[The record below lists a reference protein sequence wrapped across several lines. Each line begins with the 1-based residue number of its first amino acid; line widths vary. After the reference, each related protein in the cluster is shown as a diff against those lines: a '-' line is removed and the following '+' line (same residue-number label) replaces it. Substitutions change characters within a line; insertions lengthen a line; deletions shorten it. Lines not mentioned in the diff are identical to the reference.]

1 VARYQT
7 NLPTPGQEDR
17 GPSEHQD
24 KVRAAPSQADAQVV
38 ADQLADILDS
48 QEAGAA
54 AVRGSALRFGAFV
67 AGLLFSLAA
76 VPFMTRHLGPV
87 DYGLYVAA
95 TSTVLLLGGITE
107 AGLTNLGLREI
118 SVLRGAARDEL
129 LSNLVGL
136 RIGLTVIGVLTATA
150 ITWTT
155 GAEPEIVEGIWIVGI
170 GVLLVVIQ
178 QTYMIPL
185 SAQLRLGWVSAMEL
199 LRQGA
204 LNGFFL
210 AFVITGLGLIA
221 FFWAQVLAGAIV
233 LVATLLLI
241 RQHASLRPSFEWRVW
256 RRVLRE
262 TLPYAVAAAV
272 GILYFRLAVLL
283 MSYVSTGHETGIFS
297 AAFRIVEALAIIPPL
312 LVSSLFPIL
321 ARAARDDHGR
331 LAYALQRI
339 FEVALIIGTGIALTL
354 AIAAPF
360 AIRVVAGT
368 SFDDSVPV
376 LRIQAL
382 TMITAFL
389 LATWNFGLL
398 SLKRFRELMLA
409 NLVSAGVAVVG
420 TLTLAPPLGAEGA
433 AIATVAAEGAV
444 ALASLYYLHRTGP
457 AFAPSLGVV
466 PKVAFAAGAGVVI
479 AVVLPAWPAVA
490 LSAIAGVVFAAIVFA
505 TGALPPEVL
514 GFMRRRRG
522 FAR

>member
-1 VARYQT
+1 MSTA
-7 NLPTPGQEDR
+7 E
-17 GPSEHQD
+17 
-24 KVRAAPSQADAQVV
+24 AQGV
-38 ADQLADILDS
+38 ADQLTDILDS
-48 QEAGAA
+48 QEAGAT
-54 AVRGSALRFGAFV
+54 AVRGSALRVGAFI

-95 TSTVLLLGGITE
+95 TSTVLLVGGITE
-107 AGLTNLGLREI
+107 AGLTTLGLREI
-118 SVLRGAARDEL
+118 SVLQGAARRDL

-136 RIGLTVIGVLTATA
+136 RIALTVFGVVAAVL
-150 ITWTT
+150 ITWAT
-155 GAEPEIVEGIWIVGI
+155 GADQQIVEGIWIVGI

-204 LNGFFL
+204 LNGFFI
-210 AFVITGLGLIA
+210 AFVVAGTGLIA
-221 FFWAQVLAGAIV
+221 FFWAQVLAGVIV
-233 LVATLLLI
+233 LVVTLLLV
-241 RQHASLRPSFEWRVW
+241 RQHASLKPSFDLAVW

-272 GILYFRLAVLL
+272 GILYFRLAVIL

-297 AAFRIVEALAIIPPL
+297 AAFRIVEALALIPPL

-321 ARAARDDHGR
+321 ARAARDDPRR

-339 FEVALIIGTGIALTL
+339 FEVALIVGTGLALTL
-354 AIAAPF
+354 AVAAPF
-360 AIRVVAGT
+360 AIQVVAGDGFHG
-368 SFDDSVPV
+368 SIPV

-398 SLKRFRELMLA
+398 SLKRFREIMIA
-409 NLVSAGVAVVG
+409 NLSSATVSVVG
-420 TLTLAPPLGAEGA
+420 TLALAPPLGAEGA
-433 AIATVAAEGAV
+433 AVATVAAEGAV
-444 ALASLYYLHRTGP
+444 ALASLYYLRRVGP
-457 AFAPSLGVV
+457 GFSPQAGVV
-466 PKVAFAAGAGVVI
+466 PKVIVAAGAGAGI
-479 AVVLPAWPAVA
+479 
-490 LSAIAGVVFAAIVFA
+490 AIALPDWPSLVLAAVSGLVFAAIVLA
-505 TGALPPEVL
+505 TRALPAEMIDL
-514 GFMRRRRG
+514 IQR
-522 FAR
+522 ARQALPGTG